1 MTKSEARAYASKIVD
16 RLSDEG
22 ALGENE
28 VVRQNNVRIVAE
40 ELLEIFGAT
49 EAEL

>member
-1 MTKSEARAYASKIVD
+1 MTMTEARAYASRIVN

-40 ELLEIFGAT
+40 ELLEIFGSD
-49 EAEL
+49 EAES